1 MHHCDENQKKWRGF
15 MQGSKT
21 HLDPFS
27 LRISL
32 IVKHKRKLRIMDSID
47 MVDTVIGYNLAL
59 DQLYLGNMYKENS
72 TENDGVR
79 KTQYF
84 LDLKDF

>member
-1 MHHCDENQKKWRGF
+1 
-15 MQGSKT
+15 
-21 HLDPFS
+21 
-27 LRISL
+27 
-32 IVKHKRKLRIMDSID
+32 MDSID

-59 DQLYLGNMYKENS
+59 DQLYLGNMYKEYS